1 MVGEMEADDKVKRK
15 EAILVRRSPAG
26 GKESGP

>member
-1 MVGEMEADDKVKRK
+1 MVREMEKDDKVKRK
-15 EAILVRRSPAG
+15 EAILVSRRLAG